1 MPVAI
6 SSEQIDAYQKA
17 DYVVFS
23 DRQVVLRVGRKNAE
37 LDELISTEGAT
48 TAAFITAA
56 NPRGDKRS
64 DTENGVANAAL
75 QSFVSAAGYPH
86 FWGEGRDPF
95 GGWSEPSFL
104 VIGIYR
110 ANAEALASSSSRT
123 RSSSARSAAPRSSS
137 SCEANKRGQS
147 NFPETNRARSK
158 GAL

>member
-6 SSEQIDAYQKA
+6 SSEQIDAYTKA

-23 DRQVVLRVGRKNAE
+23 DRQVVLRVGKKNAE
-37 LDELISTEGAT
+37 LDELITSEGAT

-56 NPRGDKRS
+56 NPRGEKRS

-95 GGWSEPSFL
+95 GSWSEPSFL

-110 ANAEALASSSSRT
+110 ANAEALGQLFEQNAIVFCEVGR
-123 RSSSARSAAPRSSS
+123 AP
-137 SCEANKRGQS
+137 ELVILRGE
-147 NFPETNRARSK
+147 P
-158 GAL
+158 

>member
-6 SSEQIDAYQKA
+6 SSEQLDAYKKA

-23 DRQVVLRVGRKNAE
+23 DRQVVLRVGRKNSE

-95 GGWSEPSFL
+95 GSWSEPSFL

-110 ANAEALASSSSRT
+110 ANAEALGQLFEQNAIVFCEVGR
-123 RSSSARSAAPRSSS
+123 AP
-137 SCEANKRGQS
+137 ELVILRGE
-147 NFPETNRARSK
+147 P
-158 GAL
+158 